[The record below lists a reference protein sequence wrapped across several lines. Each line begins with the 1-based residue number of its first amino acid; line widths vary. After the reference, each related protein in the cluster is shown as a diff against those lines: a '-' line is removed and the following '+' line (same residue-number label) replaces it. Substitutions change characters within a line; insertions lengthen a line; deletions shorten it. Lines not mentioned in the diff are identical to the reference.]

1 LKKQKNGYNK
11 NVGFV
16 EENKMS
22 VELLAMLGGS
32 LSGFVMK
39 LIAAQAQSQSQM
51 LEGMLK
57 KQEAADASADKAA
70 ARTGAAGAIVRRV
83 IAICTLFAVIFAP
96 FILAFFNEPVTIEA
110 NKAGGL
116 FGFLFGDMFAK
127 GNGWIELNG
136 YVLLPEVRQTMLALV
151 GFYFGSSQVKS

>member
-1 LKKQKNGYNK
+1 
-11 NVGFV
+11 
-16 EENKMS
+16 MS

-39 LIAAQAQSQSQM
+39 LIAAQAQSQSAQ
-51 LEGMLK
+51 LDAMLK
-57 KQEAADASADKAA
+57 KQGVADDSADRAA
-70 ARTGAAGAIVRRV
+70 KRTGQAGAIV

-110 NKAGGL
+110 NKPSGL
-116 FGFLFGDMFAK
+116 LSFIFGDMFSD

-151 GFYFGSSQVKS
+151 GFYFGSSQVNSK

>member
-1 LKKQKNGYNK
+1 
-11 NVGFV
+11 
-16 EENKMS
+16 MS

-39 LIAAQAQSQSQM
+39 LIAAQAQSQAAQ
-51 LEGMLK
+51 LDAMLK
-57 KQEAADASADKAA
+57 KQGMADDSADRAA
-70 ARTGAAGAIVRRV
+70 KRGGQAGAIVRRV

-127 GNGWIELNG
+127 GNGWIELQG

-151 GFYFGSSQVKS
+151 GFYFGSSQVK

>member
-1 LKKQKNGYNK
+1 
-11 NVGFV
+11 
-16 EENKMS
+16 MS

-32 LSGFVMK
+32 LSGFIMK
-39 LIAAQAQSQSQM
+39 LIAAQSQSQAQM

-57 KQEAADASADKAA
+57 KQTAADESADKAA
-70 ARTGAAGAIVRRV
+70 KRTGAAGAIVRRV

-110 NKAGGL
+110 NKSGGL
-116 FGFLFGDMFAK
+116 VGFLFGDMFAK